1 MGFHHLDDVSN
12 PSSTAFLA
20 YLQDVMDVI
29 CLSSPDVSMTLVSYP
44 DVLMTWQLEA
54 SGSNSEF
61 F

>member
-20 YLQDVMDVI
+20 YLQDVI